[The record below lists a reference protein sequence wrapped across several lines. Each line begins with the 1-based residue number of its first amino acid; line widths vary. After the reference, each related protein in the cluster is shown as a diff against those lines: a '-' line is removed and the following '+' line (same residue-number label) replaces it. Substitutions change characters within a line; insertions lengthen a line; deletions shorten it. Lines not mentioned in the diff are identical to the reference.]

1 MNISGLDESQL
12 FSTGASDMS
21 EIEIN
26 KKLNLDLVQG
36 DIIPSDNN
44 PKRTLTRNMK
54 KDLTQRWHE

>member
-36 DIIPSDNN
+36 DIIPNDNN